1 MNLSQKNFLKGSFN
15 FRSRGTGELHTRPRY
30 SYETKDKLYD
40 VIVFRTF
47 NEYQVNGKSHMVP
60 TPIHLEILKHF
71 SIESYG
77 AIK

>member
-1 MNLSQKNFLKGSFN
+1 MNLSKKNFFKGSFN
-15 FRSRGTGELHTRPRY
+15 FRTRGSGELQTRPRF

-40 VIVFRTF
+40 VIAFHSF
-47 NEYQVNGKSHMVP
+47 NEYQVNGQTFLVP